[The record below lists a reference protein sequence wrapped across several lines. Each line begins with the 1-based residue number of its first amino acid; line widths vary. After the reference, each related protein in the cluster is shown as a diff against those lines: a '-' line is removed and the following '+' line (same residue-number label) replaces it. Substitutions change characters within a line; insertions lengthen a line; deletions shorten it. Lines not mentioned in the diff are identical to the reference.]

1 MIVEHNFADDILENI
16 EDELN
21 HYGRDIG
28 IKVNNIS
35 ITKMNP
41 NFEWLRKVQNF
52 SLPIFSTG
60 ATGIIQLSKEY
71 FEILTSNW
79 AKDHP
84 KLVVNGLP
92 ETIESLMKNDPED
105 TISSAITGKISN
117 LIYEY
122 DLVLAAT
129 KESNRLFGIE
139 DEEKIL
145 LIHLKRYSE
154 ILNSDT
160 LQIDFLKGITL
171 SKKLSDL
178 ILEIYIRFINMRLD
192 LLNPDSAK
200 VVIKRN
206 QTLTKILWKGEQKDL
221 LELFVELQLKGWIEE
236 FKYGEIKKTSDSICN
251 LFDLTLTKKGEG
263 SDPENSFYQILKGVQ
278 NSKTKKREYDEILK
292 NEKER
297 KFSKI
302 RENAC

>member
-1 MIVEHNFADDILENI
+1 MIIEHNFADDILENI

-21 HYGRDIG
+21 LYGRDIG
-28 IKVNNIS
+28 IKVNKSS
-35 ITKMNP
+35 IAKMNP
-41 NFEWLRKVQNF
+41 NFEWLNKVQNF
-52 SLPIFSTG
+52 SLPIFATG
-60 ATGIIQLSKEY
+60 ATGIIQISKSY
-71 FEILTSNW
+71 YEIMTSNW
-79 AKDHP
+79 TKEHP
-84 KLVVNGLP
+84 KLVINGLAG
-92 ETIESLMKNDPED
+92 TIELLMQNDPED
-105 TISSAITGKISN
+105 TIFNAITDKISN

-145 LIHLKRYSE
+145 LIHLKRYCD

-171 SKKLSDL
+171 NKKLSDL
-178 ILEIYIRFINMRLD
+178 VLEIYIRFINMRLN
-192 LLNPDSAK
+192 LLNPVSTK
-200 VVIKRN
+200 LEIKRN

-221 LELFVELQLKGWIEE
+221 LELFVELQSKGWIEE
-236 FKYGEIKKTSDSICN
+236 FKYGEIRKTSDSICN

-263 SDPENSFYQILKGVQ
+263 SEPENSFYQILKGVQ
-278 NSKTKKREYDEILK
+278 NPKTKKREYGEILK

-297 KFSKI
+297 KFSNIK
-302 RENAC
+302 ENS